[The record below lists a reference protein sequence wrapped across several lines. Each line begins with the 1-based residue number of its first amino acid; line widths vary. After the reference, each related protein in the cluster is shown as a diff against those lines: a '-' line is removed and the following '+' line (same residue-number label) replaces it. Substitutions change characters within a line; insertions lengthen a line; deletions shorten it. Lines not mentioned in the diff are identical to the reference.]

1 MNYIID
7 KIYKNNNRN
16 KIGQISSIIAI
27 MLNIILFIFK
37 LGIGLI
43 INSVSI
49 ISDAFNNGGDFVN
62 SILSYLGFYIS
73 DRPADS
79 DHPYGH
85 GRAEFIASLIIGI
98 VIVNIGIILFKE
110 SLFKF
115 INPKALNYNI
125 YGIYILLI
133 SILIKLFLYRFNYNL
148 GNRLESPIFYAIA
161 KDSLNDILTTIIALI
176 AIILYPYIEFPID
189 SLAGMIVSLF
199 IIISGYNT
207 IKDTIEELLGKDNNI
222 ELRNNISNYLSTY
235 DRILGVHDLMLHNYG
250 INNLYASC
258 HVEVNSNEDLIEI
271 HEVIDNIERNIKYK
285 YNVKIILHIDP
296 VDINNINIKY
306 TKDIINNIL
315 ITNKLNINYHDFRI
329 VKHNSF
335 TTIILDIEL
344 PYNYK
349 YSEKQILDILN
360 NELNKEPTKYYLIV
374 DFDYI

>member
-207 IKDTIEELLGKDNNI
+207 IKETIEELLGKDNNI

-315 ITNKLNINYHDFRI
+315 INNELNINYHDFRI